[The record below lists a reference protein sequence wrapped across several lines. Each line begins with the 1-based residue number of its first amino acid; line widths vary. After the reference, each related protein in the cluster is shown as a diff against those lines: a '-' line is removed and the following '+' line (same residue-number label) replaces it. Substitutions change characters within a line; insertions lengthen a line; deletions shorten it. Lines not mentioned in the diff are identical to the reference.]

1 MIEKGEVGSI
11 MATQA
16 TFPPGPKGL
25 PVIGNLLPFQNDP
38 LGFITSIQ
46 RRYGNLVS
54 VKILNGYAICGFG
67 PEHVRYCLMEHP
79 RSFYTTQSQEGSDLR
94 TLLGEGLLTSEGEFH
109 RQQRRLVQPAF
120 HRQRIEQYADTMV
133 NYTLETL
140 EGWRAG
146 LEVDMLQQMQRLTLR
161 IILKTMFNV
170 EDREQVATLGQSF
183 NLLIGGRGSRRI
195 PWLRSLIAS
204 LTGRIPKEQQER
216 LAAARTQLDTFIYAL
231 IQQRRADEQDLGDI
245 LSMLLAARD
254 EDARLSDKQIR
265 DQVITLMAAG
275 HETAQNSLCWTLY
288 LLAQHPH
295 VHEKLLAELHTVLH
309 GRAPTAKDLARL
321 PYLDWVVNESWRV
334 YPPAWRLGRRA
345 IEPIELD
352 GYRFPKG
359 TIILLHQWVTHKLPE
374 IWDDPEN
381 FRPERWGPEQMQK
394 LPQGAYFPFGG
405 GPRMCIGMPFAQ
417 MEVRL
422 LLATMLQH
430 YNPRLVPDQQIVP
443 LPLVTLRPRYGMRMT
458 LQPVG

>member
-1 MIEKGEVGSI
+1 

-25 PVIGNLLPFQNDP
+25 PVIGNLLPFQNEP
-38 LGFITSIQ
+38 LNFIRSVQ

-67 PEHVRYCLMEHP
+67 PEHVRYCLTEHH
-79 RSFYTTQSQEGSDLR
+79 RSFHTTQSQEGSDLR
-94 TLLGEGLLTSEGEFH
+94 GLLGEGLLTSEGDAH

-140 EGWRAG
+140 EGWQAG
-146 LEVDMLQQMQRLTLR
+146 LEVDMVRQMQQLTLR

-170 EDREQVATLGQSF
+170 ESREQVVPLSQAFNMLAGQ
-183 NLLIGGRGSRRI
+183 GSRKI
-195 PWLRSLIAS
+195 PWLRSFLAS
-204 LTGRIPKEQQER
+204 LTGRPTKEQETR
-216 LAAARTQLDTFIYAL
+216 FRTASTQLDAFVYTL
-231 IQQRRADEQDLGDI
+231 IQQRRAEEQDQGDI
-245 LSMLLAARD
+245 LSMLIEAQD
-254 EDARLSDKQIR
+254 ENTSLSDQQIR
-265 DQVITLMAAG
+265 DQVMTLMAAG
-275 HETAQNSLCWTLY
+275 HETVQNSLCWTLY
-288 LLAQHPH
+288 LLAQHPT
-295 VHEKLLAELHTVLH
+295 VQEKLLAELHTVLH
-309 GRAPTAKDLARL
+309 GRAPTAQDLSQL
-321 PYLDWVVNESWRV
+321 PYLDWVVSESWRV

-352 GYRFPKG
+352 GYHFRAG
-359 TIILLHQWVTHKLPE
+359 TIILLHQWVTHQLPE
-374 IWDDPEN
+374 IWGDPEN
-381 FRPERWGPEQMQK
+381 FRPERWDPRQQQK

-417 MEVRL
+417 IEARL
-422 LLATMLQH
+422 LLATILQH
-430 YNPRLVPDQQIVP
+430 YNPRLAPNHQVVPR
-443 LPLVTLRPRYGMRMT
+443 PLVTLRPYGLRMI

>member
-1 MIEKGEVGSI
+1 MIEKGEAGNT
-11 MATQA
+11 MATRA
-16 TFPPGPKGL
+16 NFPPGPKGL
-25 PVIGNLLPFQNDP
+25 PVIGNLLSFQNDP
-38 LGFITSIQ
+38 LNFITSVQ
-46 RRYGNLVS
+46 QRYGNLVS
-54 VKILNGYAICGFG
+54 VKVLNGYAICGFS

-79 RSFYTTQSQEGSDLR
+79 RSFHTTQSGEGSNLR
-94 TLLGEGLLTSEGEFH
+94 DLLGEGLLTSEGDFH
-109 RQQRRLVQPAF
+109 RQHRRLVQPAF
-120 HRQRIEQYADTMV
+120 HRQRIEQYAETMV

-146 LEVDMLQQMQRLTLR
+146 LEVDMARQMQQLTLR

-170 EDREQVATLGQSF
+170 ENREQAVMLGKSF
-183 NLLIGGRGSRRI
+183 NMLIGGGPRRI
-195 PWLRSLIAS
+195 PWLRSFIAR
-204 LTGRIPKEQQER
+204 LTGRVPKEVQER
-216 LAAARTQLDTFIYAL
+216 LAAARTQLDTFVYAL
-231 IQQRRADEQDLGDI
+231 IQQRRADEQDQGDI
-245 LSMLLAARD
+245 LSMLLASRD
-254 EDARLSDKQIR
+254 EDTSLSDQQIR
-265 DQVITLMAAG
+265 DEVMTLIAAG

-288 LLAQHPH
+288 LLAQHPN

-309 GRAPTAKDLARL
+309 GRAPTVKDLAEL

-374 IWDDPEN
+374 LWGDPEN
-381 FRPERWGPEQMQK
+381 FRPERWDPEQMQK

-430 YNPRLVPDQQIVP
+430 YNPRIAPNQQIVP
-443 LPLVTLRPRYGMRMT
+443 LPLVTLRPRYGMRVI